1 MPQPEPLVVVR
12 FLFRNKPELSSLTH
26 VAATVSVFLDASV
39 ELPLHKACKLE
50 SLPLLNRIWA
60 STVDVEPG
68 QDPSWSVRNLLRT
81 EKPHYLHYQFSK
93 CLLEAINVQSLSLV
107 KWLFEHFPNIPVRQE
122 LVASAAGA
130 GAFDILKYFYA
141 NETTFEETAEW
152 PRDVE
157 WGGFDALE
165 AAKSGH
171 SDIVKWLY
179 KEVEEDRD
187 DDKMMYY
194 AVASG
199 DVELVRWLQKE
210 KEISPS
216 CGFHHAAAKG
226 CFEVI
231 RSFLREHTNGT
242 GVLLKAAEHG
252 HLSIVRWVIDRNLED
267 DDSSSDSE
275 EEVGGGLMYGAD
287 DLPFHITALG
297 GEASLSIHVAA
308 VNGHLEVAQYLQEQV
323 DSAVRESDRIK
334 ENRRRVRMLRK
345 LSVYV
350 GSSHQAQPISSE
362 TMLHAAK
369 RGLLEVVKWLYSEF
383 GADRRINLFDEG
395 THRENETFAATLAMD
410 AAAMNG
416 HLDVVKYLHQVA
428 PTHETEVSRARKR
441 RKTGLENMNVFIGGK
456 RFQHASIKC
465 TAEAMDGAA
474 ANNHLEVV
482 KWLHDNRTEGCTPLG
497 MALAAASGH
506 VEMMEW
512 LHSNCNIGTTGAMD
526 AAVINGRLDALKWL
540 HKHTS
545 STCSTDAMDIAA
557 FNGHF
562 AVVQWLHEHTSAGC
576 TTDAM
581 DNAAGRGHLDIVKW
595 LHHNRTEGCTSD
607 AMDHAALSGALETV
621 KWLGENRAEGCTT
634 DAMDVAAK
642 NGHLDVIKWLHH
654 NQSQGCTAK
663 AMLSAAATRN
673 WQVMKW
679 LHKHRAGNCTSSA
692 IDQAALV
699 CDFEAVLFL
708 HRVRQ
713 ENVSAEMVWRNE
725 VQTCPG
731 LGDWSSKMLSLGF
744 ELDTI
749 AA

>member
-428 PTHETEVSRARKR
+428 PTHETEVSRAPRQYQ
-441 RKTGLENMNVFIGGK
+441 V
-456 RFQHASIKC
+456 
-465 TAEAMDGAA
+465 
-474 ANNHLEVV
+474 
-482 KWLHDNRTEGCTPLG
+482 
-497 MALAAASGH
+497 
-506 VEMMEW
+506 
-512 LHSNCNIGTTGAMD
+512 HS
-526 AAVINGRLDALKWL
+526 
-540 HKHTS
+540 
-545 STCSTDAMDIAA
+545 
-557 FNGHF
+557 
-562 AVVQWLHEHTSAGC
+562 
-576 TTDAM
+576 
-581 DNAAGRGHLDIVKW
+581 
-595 LHHNRTEGCTSD
+595 
-607 AMDHAALSGALETV
+607 
-621 KWLGENRAEGCTT
+621 
-634 DAMDVAAK
+634 
-642 NGHLDVIKWLHH
+642 
-654 NQSQGCTAK
+654 
-663 AMLSAAATRN
+663 
-673 WQVMKW
+673 
-679 LHKHRAGNCTSSA
+679 
-692 IDQAALV
+692 
-699 CDFEAVLFL
+699 
-708 HRVRQ
+708 
-713 ENVSAEMVWRNE
+713 
-725 VQTCPG
+725 
-731 LGDWSSKMLSLGF
+731 
-744 ELDTI
+744 
-749 AA
+749 